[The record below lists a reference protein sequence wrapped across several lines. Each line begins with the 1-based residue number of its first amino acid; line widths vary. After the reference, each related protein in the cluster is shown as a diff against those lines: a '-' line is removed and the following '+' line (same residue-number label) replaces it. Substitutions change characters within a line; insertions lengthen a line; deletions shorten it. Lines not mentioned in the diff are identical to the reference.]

1 MNALSPRLFLRR
13 FLIALLVSVVITS
26 VAIAA
31 AYAQAEQKVASVA
44 EAKIDPAVLKKGG
57 NFLLIGSDTRAFVDS
72 AQEAEHFGSKET
84 QTGQRSD
91 TMMVAHV
98 DPGSGTAYLV
108 SFPRDL
114 WVEIP
119 GQGGAKIN
127 AAFNA
132 GPQRVIETIESEFDV
147 PISHYLEVDFSGFSK
162 IVDALGTIP
171 IYFPH
176 PARDKMT
183 GLAIPTAGCHQLD
196 GNAALAFVRSRY
208 YEEQIDGQ
216 WRTDP
221 TSDLGRITR
230 QQYFLR
236 TLASQTLH
244 EATAKPWK
252 ASALADTV
260 LENLARDPK
269 LGFGDLRGLAYAFR
283 QPGGVQTV
291 TLPTKRQFIQGQDA
305 LVLDDAKAAPMLARL
320 RGAGDSVGKTAVPAG
335 VEPADVR
342 IAVRNG
348 SGRNGLGATVVASL
362 QELDFAVLPPATN
375 ADRSD
380 YVTTEVRYAPGA
392 QSKGQYVLAALGGVG
407 KLVELG
413 DGESGGAEVV
423 LVLGQDYQSVSRP
436 NATPTTA
443 KPANP
448 GATAAPNN
456 GAAATTTTVPA
467 IGC

>member
-1 MNALSPRLFLRR
+1 MNALSLRLFLRR
-13 FLIALLVSVVITS
+13 FFIALIVAVVITS
-26 VAIAA
+26 VAIAG

-44 EAKIDPAVLKKGG
+44 TANIDRSVLKAGG
-57 NFLLIGSDTRAFVDS
+57 NFLLIGSDSRAFVDS
-72 AQEAEHFGSKET
+72 ASEAEEFGSKET

-98 DPGSGTAYLV
+98 DVAAGTAFLV

-114 WVEIP
+114 WVDIP
-119 GQGGAKIN
+119 GQGGSKIN

-132 GPQRVIETIESEFDV
+132 GPQRVIETIESNFDV
-147 PISHYLEVDFSGFSK
+147 PISHYLEVDFSGFNK
-162 IVDALGTIP
+162 IVEALGTIP
-171 IYFPH
+171 VFFPY
-176 PARDKMT
+176 PARDKVT

-196 GNAALAFVRSRY
+196 GAAALAFVRSRF
-208 YEEQIDGQ
+208 YEQRIDGE

-236 TLASQTLH
+236 TLASQSLQ
-244 EATAKPWK
+244 EATGKPWK

-260 LENLARDPK
+260 LENLVRDSE
-269 LGFGDLRGLAYAFR
+269 LGFSDLRGLAYAFR
-283 QPGGVQTV
+283 QPGGVETV
-291 TLPTKRQFIQGQDA
+291 TLPVKRQFLAGQDA
-305 LVLDDAKAAPMLARL
+305 LVLDDAKAAPILARL
-320 RGAGDSVGKTAVPAG
+320 RGAGDKVGKAAVPAG

-348 SGRNGLGATVVASL
+348 SGRNGLGATVVNSL
-362 QELDFAVLPPATN
+362 QDLDFAVLPPAAN

-392 QSKGQYVLAALGGVG
+392 QSKGQYVLAALGGIG
-407 KLVELG
+407 KLVELP
-413 DGESGGAEVV
+413 DGASGGADVV
-423 LVLGQDYQSVSRP
+423 LVLGQDFTSVTRP
-436 NATPTTA
+436 AASSPKTSKPETPGSSA
-443 KPANP
+443 A
-448 GATAAPNN
+448 GATTVA
-456 GAAATTTTVPA
+456 TTVPA